1 MSTLWH
7 RLQNLSK
14 CGIFACQ
21 VNPFEMKVDES
32 QIRPKH
38 SNVVDVPALC
48 NVYGVHPKNLGV
60 FGKDSP
66 QVLTILAR
74 EVHHNSHDD
83 NSIVWA
89 IANLKSYQLILHL

>member
-1 MSTLWH
+1 M
-7 RLQNLSK
+7 
-14 CGIFACQ
+14 CQ
-21 VNPFEMKVDES
+21 
-32 QIRPKH
+32 H
-38 SNVVDVPALC
+38 SA

-83 NSIVWA
+83 HSIVWV